1 MHGEFNFDPKRI
13 LNKRLIFHTTIIDKE
28 IIMDRIIDAVN
39 DPYLENDKYWIEH
52 KSGTNYFTLRLEKGG

>member
-28 IIMDRIIDAVN
+28 IIMDRIIDAIN
-39 DPYLENDKYWIEH
+39 DPYLENDKY
-52 KSGTNYFTLRLEKGG
+52 